1 MLETFPSMFES
12 GNIFHLCPY
21 VQQCSLI
28 FLYVMCRGQT
38 GHDLYGKKMEQFQRI
53 LSQLRAKDEEREV
66 QALLDRQVWH
76 FGGARL
82 LARVFSFV

>member
-1 MLETFPSMFES
+1 M
-12 GNIFHLCPY
+12 Y
-21 VQQCSLI
+21 VQQCCPFI
-28 FLYVMCRGQT
+28 FLYIMCHGRT

-76 FGGARL
+76 FGGTFESSQDVL
-82 LARVFSFV
+82 